1 MGKFI
6 KIAFYVVGTFLL
18 LFSSIVVG
26 ANFYKDSGVFDKAVV
41 EVKKQQPQKVA
52 EASPST
58 NKKIIVDTQPVDEE
72 PAKETAAAST
82 VAESTVNND
91 KLVVEVINC
100 TGKSGLAEDTRTM
113 LEAKG
118 YTVSAES
125 GKDKQGKSKI
135 IIRKKGAKA
144 DVIKSTLK
152 IPTVVEQLQPKSR
165 FDVTIIIGSDFN
177 P

>member
-1 MGKFI
+1 MGKAI
-6 KIAFYVVGTFLL
+6 RGIFYVIGTCLL

-41 EVKKQQPQKVA
+41 EVKKQPAPNTA

-58 NKKIIVDTQPVDEE
+58 NKKIIVDTQPVDNE
-72 PAKETAAAST
+72 PAKETAAQST
-82 VAESTVNND
+82 VAQSTVNND
-91 KLVVEVINC
+91 KLVIEVINC
-100 TGKSGLAEDTRTM
+100 TGKKGLAEDTRTM

-118 YTVSAES
+118 FTVSAES
-125 GKDKQGKSKI
+125 GKVQGKSKI
-135 IIRKKGAKA
+135 ILRVKDAA
-144 DVIKSTLK
+144 IKSTLK
-152 IPTVVEQLQPKSR
+152 ISAVEEQLKPKSR